1 MQVMTDIECY
11 GDDNDRRILQ
21 ISAVAF
27 DLDGRIS
34 DPHELLQTEDCWFD
48 GVIEWD
54 VSDYDNEPANFP
66 ANRDTR
72 EWWAAAPQAPAR
84 ELLLKAVAE
93 RASTPKAMLYDV
105 VPALLSRFSK
115 FVVAR
120 AGKKGGMWAL
130 PPTYDLKVL
139 RDLYEYIPAP
149 VPWHYKQER
158 CARTALEMSRR
169 LATVKGPDM
178 ETVGLVKHNGL
189 HDAARQAVLVQAAYR
204 SLGLS
209 AGDYA
214 RAEREPASV
223 S

>member
-11 GDDNDRRILQ
+11 GDAEDKRVLQ
-21 ISAVAF
+21 LSAVAF
-27 DLDGRIS
+27 DLDGRVS

-48 GVIEWD
+48 GVVEWD
-54 VSDYDNEPANFP
+54 VSDFDSEPANFP
-66 ANRDTR
+66 VNRDTV
-72 EWWAAAPQAPAR
+72 EWWASPPQEAAR
-84 ELLLKAVAE
+84 VLLLKAVEE
-93 RASTPKAMLYDV
+93 RAAPSIQD
-105 VPALLSRFSK
+105 LLARFSK

-139 RDLYEYIPAP
+139 RDLYEYELMP
-149 VPWHYKQER
+149 VPWHYRQER

-178 ETVGLVKHNGL
+178 NTVGLVQHNGL

-204 SLGLS
+204 AVGLS

-214 RAEREPASV
+214 RAAREPASL